1 MCKSEELSVSQ
12 TGHTGIR
19 VATEMNSPYKQLTG
33 KRHSLTKEAQRQDSK
48 HLFASIFGNHCILT
62 ILQPKLEES
71 KNATYWKPSKKT
83 TMKYSAKDQV
93 LTKLQLKKKKNCG
106 HCFPMNIQQV
116 FSIIYHLFTYD
127 WAHLYIIKSQMFSFL
142 KASTLSWNLFQIR
155 IPLNFGLRKMMENPQ
170 EQEVNCL
177 KKKVN
182 CLFKTGRRNK
192 PVTLWTGSLIDPN
205 SCWDP
210 KTCWSQNLLIPKL
223 VAAMSENNVDKHMFL
238 KDSFFYFS
246 FVTANLHK
254 SCKNNTKN
262 ILSPIWIKRINI
274 TPSFKYFPMYI
285 SALPPH
291 NHSAA
296 TKIRPRMLTLV

>member
-1 MCKSEELSVSQ
+1 
-12 TGHTGIR
+12 
-19 VATEMNSPYKQLTG
+19 
-33 KRHSLTKEAQRQDSK
+33 
-48 HLFASIFGNHCILT
+48 
-62 ILQPKLEES
+62 
-71 KNATYWKPSKKT
+71 
-83 TMKYSAKDQV
+83 
-93 LTKLQLKKKKNCG
+93 
-106 HCFPMNIQQV
+106 MNIQQV

-246 FVTANLHK
+246 FFNWLIVAVP
-254 SCKNNTKN
+254 C
-262 ILSPIWIKRINI
+262 
-274 TPSFKYFPMYI
+274 YI
-285 SALPPH
+285 SCVLCAKLLKLCPTLCSSVDCSLPVSSV
-291 NHSAA
+291 NEILQARILEWVAISSSRGSS
-296 TKIRPRMLTLV
+296 RPRDRTWVSCVYCMGRQILYCWAIGLGRHKHLVHGRFLGN